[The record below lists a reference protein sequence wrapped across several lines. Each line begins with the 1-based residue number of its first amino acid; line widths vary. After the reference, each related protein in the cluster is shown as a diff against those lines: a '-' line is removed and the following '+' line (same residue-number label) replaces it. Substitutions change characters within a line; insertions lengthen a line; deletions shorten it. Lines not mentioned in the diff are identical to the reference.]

1 MADAKDAKA
10 GGGGAA
16 PARRATDAQ
25 KAARA
30 RREKSIEVPVRDGDG
45 EYVTIKAND
54 PNVEVRWAQTALG
67 MCSRW
72 PGWKKAKTE
81 RAPKPTSLPGVPRDE
96 FGFPSFLPDFAGQFG
111 CHALVLEAAG
121 DAGGAAMAADAKVVV
136 EATFCASQGATGCG
150 STPVMCKQHCESAL
164 L

>member
-1 MADAKDAKA
+1 MADAKDAKDAKA

-81 RAPKPTSLPGVPRDE
+81 RAPKPTSLPGVPRDSSA
-96 FGFPSFLPDFAGQFG
+96 FRRFCPTSPVGSVGMRWCWRRQ
-111 CHALVLEAAG
+111 
-121 DAGGAAMAADAKVVV
+121 AMRVY
-136 EATFCASQGATGCG
+136 
-150 STPVMCKQHCESAL
+150 
-164 L
+164 